1 MKTCLIF
8 ICLMITT
15 LSVKILSTQE
25 NYIDK
30 ILESFND
37 SPKKEL
43 FKVYHFLYEKKY
55 DLNSEEGVK
64 RYKIFKENMKRYKE
78 HNSKDS
84 NYILGIDSFAD
95 LTQEEFENFFSTP
108 SNKIKSPNRTVLTRT
123 DIALNVN
130 RLVGQVC
137 ADNGQTLFHCE
148 KSGDTHNKGLN
159 ESGGS
164 VLRRHICARWKFSS
178 PNEV

>member
-1 MKTCLIF
+1 MP
-8 ICLMITT
+8 
-15 LSVKILSTQE
+15 TQH
-25 NYIDK
+25 
-30 ILESFND
+30 SHTFA
-37 SPKKEL
+37 S
-43 FKVYHFLYEKKY
+43 
-55 DLNSEEGVK
+55 
-64 RYKIFKENMKRYKE
+64 RYKPTLKPKLAKECVCP
-78 HNSKDS
+78 
-84 NYILGIDSFAD
+84 
-95 LTQEEFENFFSTP
+95 TQEEFENFFSTP

-178 PNEV
+178 PNEGWRKNSPP